1 MDILTFIR
9 DQAWQF
15 WGVIVGLA
23 IGLPGLVL
31 ASKQI
36 SRRGFSYRIES
47 YTSIINPSFLG
58 DENIPIL
65 STKTKMSSPLICLC
79 YAS

>member
-36 SRRGFSYRIES
+36 
-47 YTSIINPSFLG
+47 
-58 DENIPIL
+58 
-65 STKTKMSSPLICLC
+65 
-79 YAS
+79 